1 LTSYP
6 NYCVSQDLFDRQVDL
21 EEESLGLGVEKY
33 RSNRFKQGESETGV
47 GTKII
52 STGLQTVSANLDEWL
67 NRNDSAVR
75 KAGSIAW
82 FLRLVSTDVSAL
94 AAMKVAVDSMRDL
107 TPMTTCATRVARL
120 IETQIDHER
129 SKQTNESYY
138 NRVVENLKGSTSER
152 HRRKVMEAAARALDV
167 EQVRLGER
175 DRVKV
180 GRLLLDMVRD
190 GTGLIDVVKNTQEG
204 GRSSQSQVW
213 MVMPTETGLQWLE
226 SLHSKAERMYPM
238 RMPMIHPPRNWSNPW
253 NGGYLTGTLRRVSPM
268 VIRKTGQR
276 EYLEELNK
284 ADMPDVYCAMNA
296 MQNTRWNINN
306 DTLRVFEELWSRS
319 STVADLPRRDPEPLP
334 AKPPDIE
341 YNEESRKAWRQAAAE
356 VHERNA
362 AQISKRAATAQ
373 VLWIAQRFRGEEAI
387 HFPHQMDW
395 RGRAYPIPPL
405 LNPQS
410 SDLAKGL
417 LQFADTK
424 PLGESGEYWFKVHIA
439 NLFGVDKVSYEER
452 IAWVDANR
460 SRLEDSGR
468 HPTTGEMFW
477 TEADDPWQ
485 ALAACFEYVGY
496 LLHGREHL
504 SSLPI
509 AVDGTCSGLQH
520 FSALLRDSRGA
531 RAVNLIPMDQPQDIY
546 SEVAQEVNRKLQ
558 ERTDHPIKDTDYL
571 AQRWVGRVDRKLV
584 KRPTMTQPYGVTR
597 YGMVGQLREEI
608 PGKTNEAHFQAN
620 YLATMVHD
628 AIGSTVVA
636 ARTAMDWLQEMARQ
650 VAADDLP
657 VWWDTPVGFL
667 VKHDYWE
674 TSIKQV
680 DAAFGGVRIQSK
692 YQEYTD
698 KISKKDMAR
707 GIAPNYVHSMDA
719 AHLMLTV
726 SQLAREG
733 YTHFA
738 MVHDSFGMHAC
749 DVGRMQQCLRRQFV
763 WMYSMFGLNT
773 FYEQIEDQLPGKMV
787 EDIPALPEFGDLDL
801 EQTLN
806 SPYFFG

>member
-1 LTSYP
+1 MTSQYP
-6 NYCVSQDLFDRQVDL
+6 NFYVNQDLFDREL
-21 EEESLGLGVEKY
+21 ELEGESLDFGITRY
-33 RSNRFKQGESETGV
+33 RTNRDKRGESNTYV
-47 GTKII
+47 GSKVI
-52 STGLQTVSANLDEWL
+52 GNAVEEVSQRIVQWLDSD
-67 NRNDSAVR
+67 NVR
-75 KAGSIAW
+75 KNGSIAW
-82 FLRLVSTDVSAL
+82 FLRLIDPEVVAL
-94 AAMKVAVDSMRDL
+94 AGLKVVVDSMREESPL
-107 TPMTTCATRVARL
+107 TTCAVRTARL
-120 IETQIDHER
+120 LETHLDHEKVR
-129 SKQTNESYY
+129 HTSQGYY
-138 NRVVENLKGSTSER
+138 DKVVEGLKGSTSER
-152 HRRKVMEAAARALDV
+152 HRKKVMEAAARALEVD
-167 EQVRLGER
+167 QVRLDES

-180 GRLLLDMVRD
+180 GRTILDHVVQT
-190 GTGLIDVVKNTQEG
+190 TGLVELRFQTQRG
-204 GRSSQSQVW
+204 GHSSQSRAQMLV
-213 MVMPTETGLQWLE
+213 PTQRGIEWIEE
-226 SLHSKAERMYPM
+226 SHSKAERMYPM
-238 RMPMIHPPRNWSNPW
+238 RMPMIHPPRNWTNPW
-253 NGGYLTGTLRRVSPM
+253 NGGYLTSTLRRVAPL

-276 EYLEELNK
+276 RYLQELSK
-284 ADMPDVYCAMNA
+284 EGMPDVYAAVNA
-296 MQNTRWNINN
+296 MQNTRWHINS
-306 DTLRVFEELWSRS
+306 DVLRVFEDLWNRG
-319 STVADLPRRDPEPLP
+319 STVADLPHRDPRPLP

-341 YNEESRKAWRQAAAE
+341 YNEESRAQWRHEAAA
-356 VHERNA
+356 VHEANA
-362 AQISKRAATAQ
+362 MEISKRAATAQ
-373 VLWIAQRFRGEEAI
+373 VLWIAQRLREEEAI
-387 HFPHQMDW
+387 YFPHQLDW
-395 RGRAYPIPPL
+395 RGRTYPIPPL

-410 SDLAKGL
+410 SDLGKGL
-417 LQFADTK
+417 LHFADSK
-424 PLGESGEYWFKVHIA
+424 RLGESGEYWFKVHLA

-468 HPTTGEMFW
+468 RPTDGEMFW

-485 ALAACFEYVGY
+485 ALAGCFEYVGY
-496 LLHGREHL
+496 LLHGREHR

-546 SEVAQEVNRKLQ
+546 NEVAVEVNERLQDRADEPIKDQDHLAQKWAGHVNRKM
-558 ERTDHPIKDTDYL
+558 
-571 AQRWVGRVDRKLV
+571 V

-608 PGKTNEAHFQAN
+608 PGDTSEAHFQAN
-620 YLATMVHD
+620 YLATFVHN
-628 AIGSTVVA
+628 AIGNTVVA

-657 VWWDTPVGFL
+657 VWWETPVGFV

-674 TSIKQV
+674 VKMKEV
-680 DAAFGGVRIQSK
+680 RAAFAGVRVQSK
-692 YQEYTD
+692 FQEYTD

-733 YTHFA
+733 YEHFA

-763 WMYSMFGLNT
+763 WMYSMFGLKT
-773 FYEQIEDQLPGKMV
+773 FYQQIEEQLPGDMV
-787 EDIPALPEFGDLDL
+787 ENIPALPQFGDLDL